1 MDFWRNEW
9 DRVADT
15 TAATSLERIQYSSN
29 TDDIRN
35 VTIVVTNK
43 IIGKYEA
50 RSYPQDDINNNGKTE
65 LYEVDVY
72 EILLTGKDNEG
83 NRLVKEW
90 SAPRFMPYW
99 NNPDSPDN
107 RYKAMGWVNAG
118 LSQEK
123 TYIISRYISNYEL
136 QNRYLIKELLF

>member
-1 MDFWRNEW
+1 MDFWRYEW
-9 DRVADT
+9 DRTADT

-83 NRLVKEW
+83 N
-90 SAPRFMPYW
+90 F
-99 NNPDSPDN
+99 
-107 RYKAMGWVNAG
+107 
-118 LSQEK
+118 
-123 TYIISRYISNYEL
+123 
-136 QNRYLIKELLF
+136 

>member
-1 MDFWRNEW
+1 M
-9 DRVADT
+9 
-15 TAATSLERIQYSSN
+15 
-29 TDDIRN
+29 
-35 VTIVVTNK
+35 TIVVTNK

-136 QNRYLIKELLF
+136 QNRYFIKELLF